1 MTLERFESSV
11 TDAEPPAG
19 LTPPLLGLWLARAG
33 RWDDAHAAVQDET
46 TAAAAWVHAYLH
58 REEGDLS
65 NAAYCYR
72 RAGRPTARGN
82 REAEWREIARSLL
95 ELQ

>member
-1 MTLERFESSV
+1 MTFERFEASLD
-11 TDAEPPAG
+11 DAEPPAG
-19 LTPPLLGLWLARAG
+19 LPTPLRALWLASAG

-46 TAAAAWVHAYLH
+46 TAAAAWVHAHLH

-65 NAAYCYR
+65 NAAYWYR
-72 RAGRPTARGN
+72 QAGKPVARGN
-82 REAEWREIARSLL
+82 MEVEWRDIVTSLL